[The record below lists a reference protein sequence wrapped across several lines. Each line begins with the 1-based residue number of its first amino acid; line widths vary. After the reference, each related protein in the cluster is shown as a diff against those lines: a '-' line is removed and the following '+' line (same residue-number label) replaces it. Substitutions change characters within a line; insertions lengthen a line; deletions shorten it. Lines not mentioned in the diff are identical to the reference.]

1 MGNYRKPFL
10 ALVAAAMMVGTV
22 AFTPTA
28 RAQQITGS
36 IVGSVTDPGGAAIAG
51 TTVKITNLGTGELRT
66 DVTDGQGDYQ
76 LLSLPPGEYK
86 LEVDGQGFK
95 HYSRS
100 PIDVRVGETARAN
113 VTMEVGA
120 QTETVEV
127 STAAPIMQTDSA
139 SLGQVVEGE
148 AVSTLPLN
156 GRNVLALIGLVP
168 GVVPQGASSTN
179 LSGQNVFAAGNYQ
192 IDGGNANQG
201 SILVDGSPVNV
212 SYGNAAELV
221 MDQDSIREFNVQT
234 HNNTAEFGA
243 YTGGVINMSTK
254 SGTNGFHGTAFEYL
268 RNTVLDANSFFTNRV
283 HGQRQPWHQNQFG
296 GNFGGPIKKDKLFF
310 FADYQGYRQ
319 TQGYPVGPFNVP
331 TAAELTGDFSAITAP
346 IYDPLTT
353 CGYNGNAP
361 CTAAQAAGTA
371 PQRQQFAYNGMKNV
385 IPPDRISTVAK
396 ALIAFPIYAKPNQQG
411 TSTSQWSNEQLFHPR
426 HRRRQQRSVHV
437 PCRPDIELKAER
449 FRTLHPL
456 AFDEH

>member
-1 MGNYRKPFL
+1 MMRNSRKHFL
-10 ALVAAAMMVGTV
+10 ALVAMAVMIATV
-22 AFTPTA
+22 AYTHHA
-28 RAQQITGS
+28 AAQQITGS
-36 IVGSVTDPGGAAIAG
+36 LVGSVTDPAGSAIAG

-66 DVTDGQGDYQ
+66 DVTDGQGNYQ
-76 LLSLPPGEYK
+76 LLSLPVGEYK
-86 LEVDGQGFK
+86 LEIDGQGFK

-120 QTETVEV
+120 QTESVEV
-127 STAAPIMQTDSA
+127 TTAAPIMQTDSA

-156 GRNVLALIGLVP
+156 GRNVLALISLVP

-201 SILVDGSPVNV
+201 SVLVDGSPVNV
-212 SYGNAAELV
+212 SYGNAVELV

-268 RNTVLDANSFFTNRV
+268 RNTVLDANSFFTNRSG
-283 HGQRQPWHQNQFG
+283 GQ
-296 GNFGGPIKKDKLFF
+296 
-310 FADYQGYRQ
+310 A
-319 TQGYPVGPFNVP
+319 
-331 TAAELTGDFSAITAP
+331 SALAP
-346 IYDPLTT
+346 ES
-353 CGYNGNAP
+353 
-361 CTAAQAAGTA
+361 
-371 PQRQQFAYNGMKNV
+371 V
-385 IPPDRISTVAK
+385 
-396 ALIAFPIYAKPNQQG
+396 
-411 TSTSQWSNEQLFHPR
+411 
-426 HRRRQQRSVHV
+426 RR
-437 PCRPDIELKAER
+437 
-449 FRTLHPL
+449 
-456 AFDEH
+456 